1 MHDEASPLY
10 TEMVDQTTRGHQFLK
25 KNFGKDAVPRGTWQI
40 DPFGHS
46 NTQAW
51 LLGAEAGMESM
62 YWGRTDF
69 EDFNMR
75 KNQSRLEWVWQ
86 GSQSLGDTAQIFAGE
101 LYGGGNGGYGTW
113 IGFDDAGT
121 QVQDDPSRHDYN
133 VDKMVDSFIQHA
145 MDQAAHTRT
154 DHQLWACGSDFQYQN
169 ADHWY
174 RNLDKLIHYVNK
186 NGTINAFYSTPSIYT
201 DQKRKAGLK
210 WEVRQDD
217 MFPLADAGHHYWS
230 GYFTSRP
237 ALKKQ
242 VRVATNFLSAARQL
256 EVLSGVTAKEVDL
269 PTTRPSPPVGSSWTD
284 SLEGTIGVAT
294 HHVWY
299 RETGCSR

>member
-25 KNFGKDAVPRGTWQI
+25 KNFGADAVPRGTWQI

-51 LLGAEAGMESM
+51 LLGAEAAWSQCTGVAL
-62 YWGRTDF
+62 TF
-69 EDFNMR
+69 KDFNMR

-145 MDQAAHTRT
+145 QNQAAHTRT
-154 DHQLWACGSDFQYQN
+154 EHQMWACGSDFQYQN

-174 RNLDKLIHYVNK
+174 RNLDKLIHYVNQ
-186 NGTINAFYSTPSIYT
+186 NGTVNAFYSTPSLYT
-201 DQKRKAGLK
+201 DQKARLDSNGKFARTTSSRLQMQATTTGL
-210 WEVRQDD
+210 DT
-217 MFPLADAGHHYWS
+217 L
-230 GYFTSRP
+230 RP
-237 ALKKQ
+237 
-242 VRVATNFLSAARQL
+242 
-256 EVLSGVTAKEVDL
+256 VL
-269 PTTRPSPPVGSSWTD
+269 
-284 SLEGTIGVAT
+284 
-294 HHVWY
+294 H
-299 RETGCSR
+299 